1 MKKKKESRKKYE
13 LKTRA
18 SKYLIIDKMW
28 TINEVVP
35 RESFVDNFN
44 SVLTD

>member
-28 TINEVVP
+28 TIDEVVP
-35 RESFVDNFN
+35 RESFVEPII
-44 SVLTD
+44 SIAC